1 MERSKHLLEV
11 ERLNVKFPGVHALK
25 DVSVRFRTGEVHAVI
40 GANGA
45 GKSTLMKVLGGLYPE
60 YTGDI
65 RFDGRLVRITHP
77 IDSRS
82 LGIDVVYQ
90 EVDAALIPYLT
101 VAENIMLGWMIHG
114 EGRKNIIFH
123 RNHIKQQALDIL
135 QQLRKRI
142 DPDAL
147 VQNLTLAEK
156 QLVLIARSLVEKR
169 RFIVL
174 DEPTA
179 ALSYRETEEL
189 FRLIQELVQTK
200 GLGVIFIS
208 HRLQELYTLAEKAT
222 VMRDGIVVASG
233 MMSDFTAD
241 HLVRLMLGKSGE
253 VDTEDKYKDPK
264 HDINKYRTK
273 NSRSIV
279 DSETQDRVDT
289 KNDIETKNTNIT
301 RENLTFAVHAFTDRA
316 GRFKNISFEAVGGQV
331 IGIAGMVGAGKTEL
345 AQALVGARRILSGN
359 IMLNGKNVRFS
370 SPVQALKHGVV
381 LIPEERRKEGLWLT
395 ETVAFNLTIGTL
407 KSLSRPYWQGGW
419 LRNDQLRQESLKMI
433 DALGIKTPNEKKPV
447 AFLSGGNQ
455 QKVVIG
461 KWLLHHASKVYI
473 FDEPTKGVDVGAKRD
488 IMRLIR
494 SLTAKGA
501 LVIYMTSEL
510 GELLEIADDIYV
522 LFDGRLVLKVAAR
535 ETTES
540 KLLHYA
546 TGGV

>member
-1 MERSKHLLEV
+1 MERNRHLLEV

-25 DVSVRFRTGEVHAVI
+25 DVSIRFQTGEVHAVV

-60 YTGDI
+60 YTGEVK
-65 RFDGRLVRITHP
+65 FDGRVVHIMHP
-77 IDSRS
+77 VHSRA

-114 EGRKNIIFH
+114 EGRKNVIFR
-123 RNHIKQQALDIL
+123 RNHIKQQATAIL
-135 QQLRKRI
+135 HRLRKRI

-156 QLVLIARSLVEKR
+156 QLVLIARSLVEKQ
-169 RFIVL
+169 RFIVF

-179 ALSYRETEEL
+179 ALSHRETEEL
-189 FRLIQELVQTK
+189 FRLIHELVQTE
-200 GLGVIFIS
+200 GIGVIFIS
-208 HRLQELYTLAEKAT
+208 HRLQELYTLAERAT
-222 VMRDGIVVASG
+222 VMRDGAVVASG
-233 MMSDFTAD
+233 LMHDFSAD
-241 HLVRLMLGKSGE
+241 DLVRLMLGS
-253 VDTEDKYKDPK
+253 
-264 HDINKYRTK
+264 
-273 NSRSIV
+273 
-279 DSETQDRVDT
+279 SEAVDT
-289 KNDIETKNTNIT
+289 KNEVGTKNANVT
-301 RENLTFAVHAFTDRA
+301 REHMTFAVHAFTDRA
-316 GRFKNISFEAVGGQV
+316 GRFENISFEATGGQV

-345 AQALVGARRILSGN
+345 AQALVGARPILSGN
-359 IMLNGKNVRFS
+359 IVLNGQNVRFS
-370 SPVQALKHGVV
+370 SPVQALQHGVV
-381 LIPEERRKEGLWLT
+381 LIPEERRKEGLWLA
-395 ETVAFNLTIGTL
+395 ESVAFNLTIGTL
-407 KSLSRPYWQGGW
+407 KTLSRPFWQGGW
-419 LRNDQLRQESLKMI
+419 LRSDQLRQESLKMI
-433 DALGIKTPNEKKPV
+433 GALGIKTPNEKKPV

-510 GELLEIADDIYV
+510 GELLAIADDIYV
-522 LFDGRLVLKVAAR
+522 LFDGRMVQKVSAH

-540 KLLHYA
+540 KLLYYA